1 MKEFVRKIV
10 DTIQY
15 DWNVKSALVYTLCW
29 IIFIISL
36 YIPLS
41 AIIFLINCTTT
52 DTISTNIVQDTL
64 MILGVYVI
72 FVATTIWW
80 NVSSVINWV
89 LNRIY
94 QRTKWD
100 GMTE

>member
-1 MKEFVRKIV
+1 
-10 DTIQY
+10 
-15 DWNVKSALVYTLCW
+15 
-29 IIFIISL
+29 
-36 YIPLS
+36 
-41 AIIFLINCTTT
+41 
-52 DTISTNIVQDTL
+52 

-89 LNRIY
+89 LIRIY